1 MDDLALNMSDYE
13 TFILVLIRD
22 KQWPSSSG
30 IIYDITAMNETYLRN
45 CIALIKR
52 EKYRLEY
59 LPILETEL
67 RRRGTLEY
75 CLATMVKLADA
86 KSYVVREELYQL
98 SYRIK
103 SMIKGDDDEPN

>member
-1 MDDLALNMSDYE
+1 MDELNINMSEYKP
-13 TFILVLIRD
+13 FILVLIRD
-22 KQWPSSSG
+22 KKWPASTG
-30 IIYDITAMNETYLRN
+30 TIYDITTMSDTYLRN

-52 EKYRLEY
+52 EQYRLEY

-98 SYRIK
+98 SCRIK